1 MTADRSSNSP
11 TDISQVIDPRA
22 LLCAV
27 AAAQTE
33 FLAGTEPARIFANLL
48 QTMLHLTASDQG
60 VIAELRPAATGDH
73 LYPVAV
79 QPAVPAS
86 EECNGMWRRC
96 FDAVLV
102 NGAPDLGSAAEGL
115 LALPIVGGP
124 VERPRLIGIAGL
136 AGRPGGYDR
145 GMSGLLQPLLLT
157 AATLLTAGQARREE
171 ERRQPGDAASSSDN
185 DIRRV
190 SDIIGNLGEIVWSAR
205 LPGFLPVYVSPAIE
219 ALTGYPADRLIA
231 DADLFDAITPPEDL
245 ALRNAALE
253 QAFVS
258 GRCDVVY
265 RLRRADDSLRWV
277 RCKGAVLYDAKGRPY
292 RIDGTLSDVTAERE
306 ALEQARKTDA
316 LYRAVV
322 EDQQEA
328 IVRFRPDFTVTF
340 VNRQYADYY
349 NLAPAD
355 LLGIRISDL
364 LTPVEWRLL
373 EAEVA
378 TLSRA
383 KPILI
388 QEYEKTLPDGSTRW
402 LRWVNR
408 ALFDA
413 AGALSEVQCVGHDIT
428 DQKRLE
434 RELAAGRELFGL
446 VVASSGDGIFDW
458 NVDTGEV
465 WYSPRWKEIFGYRDD
480 ELENTY
486 ETWEKLIHPEDRQMV
501 LDRAAAYFREPVGV
515 LRSLARYRHR
525 NGSIVYIESRVI
537 RRQNSADG
545 CLRVVG
551 AYSDVTE
558 KVLAEQRMRDA
569 IESLPEAFA
578 WFDADDRLIMH
589 NERYLEFFPF
599 MRAMG
604 DLRGRAFT
612 EMVRSSYARLGRSA
626 DIETY
631 VADRMERH
639 RKGGSFEMRLEDD
652 SWVRVSERRTAGNGT
667 VSVWT
672 DISDLKQA
680 QQRLLDAVES
690 MQEGFLLIG
699 PDRRVILS
707 NRQCR
712 EMYPIAGHLL
722 ASGCSYED
730 FLRFGAVNGQF
741 LEALDRNEDYVAESL
756 ALLETRAEMRVE
768 RELAGGRW
776 VLISQRCMDD
786 GSVVSIRTDLTPQKM
801 REAELEAA
809 HNQLAKQAAA
819 LVDLAEKLEEA
830 RLSAVEASKAKTRF
844 LAHMSHELRTPLNAI
859 LGFAKLI
866 GDEMFGPIGVAK
878 YAEYAGLIHESGSHL
893 LSLIND
899 VLDLSKIEAGRM
911 VLDCHPVSVDAL
923 AAGSTRLMEGLAKDR
938 NVRLHVEV
946 MPDCRQVFGDE
957 RAIKQMIINLLSNAL
972 KFTPAGGSVTLR
984 FVVDGVT
991 LDGISSV
998 AIAVTDTGIGMTQAD
1013 IEKAL
1018 DPFGQVDGEIARQHQ
1033 GTGLG
1038 LPLVK
1043 VMAEAHGG
1051 RLEID
1056 SAPGH
1061 GTTMRIRLPGEARD
1075 SDSPGDPYETG
1086 ATLPRDLSAGGARD
1100 DFAAPMNR
1108 AQSNRRILLAEDNP
1122 MNQRLFI
1129 DVLRTLGAEVDC
1141 VDDGE
1146 AAVER
1151 AIVGAYDLI
1160 LMDIQMPKMGGVD
1173 ATQRIRAE
1181 TALSEVPI
1189 IALTAH
1195 AMEGDRD
1202 RYLAAGMTDYLTKPV
1217 DLTALLNVVSG
1228 YLGLSPVAA

>member
-1 MTADRSSNSP
+1 MTAERAGNSQ
-11 TDISQVIDPRA
+11 TDLSQLIDPQA
-22 LLCAV
+22 LLRAV
-27 AAAQTE
+27 ANAQAG
-33 FLAGTEPARIFANLL
+33 FLAGTEPARIFAGLL
-48 QTMLHLTASDQG
+48 DAMLRLTGSHQGMIVQRRSDGAAFHPVAAQPPVVAG
-60 VIAELRPAATGDH
+60 DDCGGIWRRRVDTVLATG
-73 LYPVAV
+73 A
-79 QPAVPAS
+79 PAR
-86 EECNGMWRRC
+86 G
-96 FDAVLV
+96 DA
-102 NGAPDLGSAAEGL
+102 ADSF
-115 LALPIVGGP
+115 LALPIVSGP
-124 VERPRLIGIAGL
+124 ADRPAVIGVVGL
-136 AGRPGGYDR
+136 ADRPGGYD
-145 GMSGLLQPLLLT
+145 GDLADLLQPLLLT
-157 AATLLTAGQARREE
+157 AATLLSAGLRQSDTAI
-171 ERRQPGDAASSSDN
+171 SSDS
-185 DIRRV
+185 DIRRI
-190 SDIIGNLGEIVWSAR
+190 SDIVGNLGEIVWSAR
-205 LPGFLPVYVSPAIE
+205 LPGFQPLYVSPAIE
-219 ALTGYPADRLIA
+219 TLTGYAADRVIA
-231 DADLFDAITPPEDL
+231 DADFFDAITPPEDL
-245 ALRNAALE
+245 AVRNAALE
-253 QAFVS
+253 QAMRS

-265 RLRRADDSLRWV
+265 RLRRADDGLRWV
-277 RCKGAVLYDAKGRPY
+277 RCKGAVFYDAKGRPQ

-306 ALEQARKTDA
+306 ALEQARKTEA

-328 IVRFRPDFTVTF
+328 IIRFRPDFTVTF
-340 VNRQYADYY
+340 VNRQYAGYY
-349 NLAPAD
+349 NLAPED
-355 LLGIRISDL
+355 LLGIRMSDL
-364 LTPVEWRLL
+364 LTAVEFGLL
-373 EAEVA
+373 EGEVA
-378 TLSRA
+378 ALSPA
-383 KPILI
+383 KPTLI
-388 QEYEKTLPDGSTRW
+388 QEYEKILPDGSTRW

-408 ALFDA
+408 ALFDT
-413 AGALSEVQCVGHDIT
+413 AGTLGEVQCVGHDIT
-428 DQKRLE
+428 DLKRLE
-434 RELAAGRELFGL
+434 SELAAGRELFGL

-486 ETWEKLIHPEDRQMV
+486 ETWERLIHPEDRQMV
-501 LDRAAAYFREPVGV
+501 LDRGAAYFREPVGV

-537 RRQNSADG
+537 RRQNAADG

-569 IESLPEAFA
+569 IESLPDAFV
-578 WFDADDRLIMH
+578 WFDADDHVIMH

-604 DLRGRAFT
+604 DLRGKSFA
-612 EMVRSSYARLGRSA
+612 EMVRSSFGQLGRA
-626 DIETY
+626 VDVETY
-631 VADRMERH
+631 VTERMDRH
-639 RKGGSFEMRLEDD
+639 RQGGSFEMRLEDD
-652 SWVRVSERRTAGNGT
+652 TWVRVSERRTADNGT
-667 VSVWT
+667 VSVWSN
-672 DISDLKQA
+672 ISDLKQA

-707 NRQCR
+707 NRHCR

-722 ASGCSYED
+722 APGCSYEA
-730 FLRFGAVNGQF
+730 FVRFGAMNGQF
-741 LEALDRNEDYVAESL
+741 LEALDRNEDYVAEAL
-756 ALLETRAEMRVE
+756 ALLENRSEMRVE

-776 VLISQRCMDD
+776 VLVSQRCMDD

-809 HNQLAKQAAA
+809 RNQLAKQAAV

-911 VLDCHPVSVDAL
+911 VLDCQAVSVDAL

-938 NVRLHVEV
+938 NVHLCVEV

-972 KFTPAGGSVTLR
+972 KFTPASGTVTLQ
-984 FVVDGVT
+984 FAVDGA
-991 LDGISSV
+991 GA
-998 AIAVTDTGIGMTQAD
+998 AITVTDTGIGMTEND

-1043 VMAEAHGG
+1043 VMAEVHGG
-1051 RLEID
+1051 SLEIE
-1056 SAPGH
+1056 SEPGR
-1061 GTTMRIRLPGEARD
+1061 GTTMRIRLPGDMSAGPQNNSGAGDRYNSGSEDGSASRRD
-1075 SDSPGDPYETG
+1075 LADGG
-1086 ATLPRDLSAGGARD
+1086 ATD
-1100 DFAAPMNR
+1100 DFAASSNTVR
-1108 AQSNRRILLAEDNP
+1108 SNRRILLAEDNP

-1129 DVLRTLGAEVDC
+1129 DVLRTLGAEIDC
-1141 VDDGE
+1141 VEDGE

-1151 AIVGAYDLI
+1151 AIDGGYDLI

-1173 ATQRIRAE
+1173 ATRRIRAE
-1181 TALSEVPI
+1181 SALSEVPI

-1217 DLTALLNVVSG
+1217 DLTALLTVVSG